1 MSSSVSS
8 LFQPIRVGTIN
19 LKHRVVM
26 APLTRFRANK
36 DHVHGELAKTYY
48 TQRSSVPGTL
58 IISEATIIAPQA
70 TGYPN
75 VPGIWND
82 AQIAAWKSV
91 CSFPCPKIP
100 CTLIY
105 RTKITDAVHANGS
118 YIFLQLWAPGRAA
131 IPAILKQEG
140 DFDLVAPSPISFENN
155 VPRELTI
162 AEIKE
167 YVRLYS
173 KAASNAIKAG
183 FDGVEIHGANGYLP
197 DQFLQTMTNKR
208 TDEYGGSVENRLRFP
223 LEVIKAVVEAVG
235 AERTA
240 IRLSPWSQ
248 FQDMGMKDPLPTF
261 ATFIKRIRDEH
272 PNFAY
277 IHVIEPRVNN
287 FTLATVT
294 DENRAH
300 SNEVLRKIWGDRPYI
315 AAGGMERATAI
326 DTVSKYGGLVAF
338 GRHFIANPD
347 LPLRLK
353 EGLSL
358 TRYNRDTFY
367 SVPES
372 AVGYIDYPFANNTVT
387 VPKL

>member
-8 LFQPIRVGTIN
+8 LFQPLRVGTVD
-19 LKHRVVM
+19 LQHRVVM
-26 APLTRFRANK
+26 APLTRLRANK
-36 DHVHGELAKTYY
+36 DRVHGELAKTYY

-70 TGYPN
+70 AGYPN
-75 VPGIWND
+75 VPGIWSD
-82 AQIAAWKSV
+82 AQVAAWKS
-91 CSFPCPKIP
+91 
-100 CTLIY
+100 
-105 RTKITDAVHANGS
+105 ITDAVHANGS

-140 DFDLVAPSPISFENN
+140 DFDLVAPSPIPIENN
-155 VPRELTI
+155 VPRELTV
-162 AEIKE
+162 AEINE
-167 YVRLYS
+167 YVQLYS

-183 FDGVEIHGANGYLP
+183 FDGVEIHAANGYLP
-197 DQFLQTMTNKR
+197 DQFLQTVSNER
-208 TDEYGGSVENRLRFP
+208 TDEYGGSLENRVRFP
-223 LEVIKAVVEAVG
+223 LEVVNAIVAAVG

-261 ATFIKRIRDEH
+261 TTFIERIRDEH
-272 PNFAY
+272 PNLAY
-277 IHVIEPRVNN
+277 IHVIEPRMNN
-287 FTLATVT
+287 FTAADVT

-300 SNEVLRKIWGDRPYI
+300 SNEVLRKVWGDRPYI
-315 AAGGMERATAI
+315 AAGGMDRATAI

-353 EGLSL
+353 EGVPL
-358 TRYNRDTFY
+358 TGYNRDTFY
-367 SVPES
+367 VAES
-372 AVGYIDYPFANNTVT
+372 AAGYIDYPFANNAVT
-387 VPKL
+387 VQAL

>member
-1 MSSSVSS
+1 MSDSVSS
-8 LFQPIRVGTIN
+8 LFQPLRVGTVD
-19 LKHRVVM
+19 LQHRVVM
-26 APLTRFRANK
+26 APLTRLRANK

-58 IISEATIIAPQA
+58 IISEAAIIAPQA

-75 VPGIWND
+75 VPGIWSD
-82 AQIAAWKSV
+82 AQVTAWKS
-91 CSFPCPKIP
+91 
-100 CTLIY
+100 
-105 RTKITDAVHANGS
+105 ITDAVHANGS

-131 IPAILKQEG
+131 NPAVLKQEG
-140 DFDLVAPSPISFENN
+140 GFDLVAPSPISFDNN
-155 VPRELTI
+155 VPRELTV

-183 FDGVEIHGANGYLP
+183 FDGVEIHAANGYLP
-197 DQFLQTMTNKR
+197 DQFLQTVSNER
-208 TDEYGGSVENRLRFP
+208 SDEYGGSVENRVRFP
-223 LEVIKAVVEAVG
+223 LEVVNAIVESVG

-240 IRLSPWSQ
+240 IRISPWSL
-248 FQDMGMKDPLPTF
+248 FQGMGMKDPLPTF
-261 ATFIKRIRDEH
+261 STFIERIRDEH

-287 FTLATVT
+287 FTIVAVT
-294 DENRAH
+294 DENRAQ
-300 SNEVLRKIWGDRPYI
+300 SNEALRKIWGDRPYI
-315 AAGGMERATAI
+315 AAGGMDRATAI

-338 GRHFIANPD
+338 GRQFIANPD

-358 TRYNRDTFY
+358 TRYDRDTFY
-367 SVPES
+367 VPES
-372 AVGYIDYPFANNTVT
+372 AAGYVDYPFANKAVA
-387 VPKL
+387 VQAQ